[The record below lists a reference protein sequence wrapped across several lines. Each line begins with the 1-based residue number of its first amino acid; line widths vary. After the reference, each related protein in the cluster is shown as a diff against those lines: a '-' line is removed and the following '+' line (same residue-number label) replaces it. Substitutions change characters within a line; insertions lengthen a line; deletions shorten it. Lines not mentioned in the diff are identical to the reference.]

1 MNIKNNSKN
10 IKKNDIFICTHDEY
24 EDRHKY
30 IDQAIEKG
38 AKAIITDKN
47 INNNVL

>member
-24 EDRHKY
+24 EERHKY
-30 IDQAIEKG
+30 IVSNRK
-38 AKAIITDKN
+38 KRKSYHN
-47 INNNVL
+47 K

>member
-1 MNIKNNSKN
+1 MNIKNNSKK

-30 IDQAIEKG
+30 IDQAIK
-38 AKAIITDKN
+38 KRRKN
-47 INNNVL
+47 YYNR